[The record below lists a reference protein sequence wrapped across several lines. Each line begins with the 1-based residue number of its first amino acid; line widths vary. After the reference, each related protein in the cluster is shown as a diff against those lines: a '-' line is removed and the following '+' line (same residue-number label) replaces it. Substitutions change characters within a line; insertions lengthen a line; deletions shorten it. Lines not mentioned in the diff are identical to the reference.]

1 MWRVLITST
10 TLSKAAPE
18 SIRVLQG
25 AGVEVLFTSIGRRL
39 EDHELASLVGE
50 VDGII
55 AGVDR
60 IGPRSLA
67 AALPRLKVIAR
78 YGMGCDSID
87 VATATE
93 LGIVVTNTPDANSAS
108 VADLVF
114 GLILVLARHIGQ
126 ADRAMHEGRWGRFLG
141 CELLGKRLGVIGFG
155 RVGKAVAGRAGGFG
169 MDVFAFDPVWDEQA
183 ARKLGV
189 RLSSLETILEECDF
203 VSLHVPHGLET
214 HHLIG
219 EVELKRMKPTAYL
232 INTSRGGIM
241 DEQALVRAL
250 REGWIRGAALDV
262 FEGEPVSNPELLT
275 APHLLLT
282 PHLGACTFEAGARMG
297 RMAVENLL
305 AVLQGH
311 RPPHVVN
318 PDVYARQQPGLAEHL
333 PCNPCDLGDSKEP
346 GPINSKV

>member
-10 TLSKAAPE
+10 TLSEAAPE
-18 SIRVLQG
+18 SVRALQG
-25 AGVEVLFTSIGRRL
+25 AGIEVVFTAAGRRL

-67 AALPRLKVIAR
+67 AGLPRLKVIAR
-78 YGMGCDSID
+78 YGVGCDSID
-87 VATATE
+87 VVTATE

-114 GLILVLARHIGQ
+114 GLMLVLARHIVE
-126 ADRAMHEGRWGRFLG
+126 ADRAIREGRWGRFLG

-155 RVGKAVAGRAGGFG
+155 GAGKAVASRAGGFG
-169 MDVFAFDPVWDEQA
+169 LDVFAFDTVWDEHA
-183 ARKLGV
+183 SRELGV
-189 RLSSLETILEECDF
+189 RLSSLEAILEECDF
-203 VSLHVPHGLET
+203 VSLHVPDRPET

-219 EVELKRMKPTAYL
+219 ELELKRMKSTAYL
-232 INTSRGGIM
+232 INTSRGGIV
-241 DEQALVRAL
+241 DERVLVRAL

-262 FEGEPVSNPELLT
+262 FEREPASDPEILT
-275 APHLLLT
+275 APNLLLT
-282 PHLGACTFEAGARMG
+282 PHLGACTSEAGARMG

-318 PDVYARQQPGLAEHL
+318 PGVYARQQLGLVAHRL
-333 PCNPCDLGDSKEP
+333 QGSCGPGDSQ
-346 GPINSKV
+346 